1 MNSNDLQNLSEAY
14 GQVHQLDEFLF
25 GPSKVTP
32 KGGQLSGSKAPVEV
46 DKKYIAQKQGQLVNV
61 QYDKGGNRKVSP
73 MSNIERGTAALKL
86 RQSGGGAS
94 SPSMNQYQ
102 TQSFEPEGEFIE
114 QLSTYVQARHGS
126 TPATAT
132 DHSISSALDKAL
144 ENLPTGGKK
153 FHSASH
159 ETGKTGIT
167 GSGYIQYSGSLNP
180 NPAPK
185 PAPAPAPAPKP
196 PTGTPKPTKPGTTP
210 VPTPLTPPAGGTKI
224 RDERTT
230 NQFGTSEIRT
240 VNGAKQFSRFTPTTN
255 VIQRNSYE
263 PEGEFIEQFTYYQVL
278 SYLIDEGYASS
289 EQAADKIIL
298 NMSEAWFENIMERRR
313 S

>member
-14 GQVHQLDEFLF
+14 NQIQRLSEAELTGGYLGVELRPGYKGLKADVNTNKGSATFKLGRQQVGN
-25 GPSKVTP
+25 GPTDP
-32 KGGQLSGSKAPVEV
+32 KDSI
-46 DKKYIAQKQGQLVNV
+46 D
-61 QYDKGGNRKVSP
+61 
-73 MSNIERGTAALKL
+73 AAL
-86 RQSGGGAS
+86 
-94 SPSMNQYQ
+94 
-102 TQSFEPEGEFIE
+102 GE
-114 QLSTYVQARHGS
+114 LGDAAY
-126 TPATAT
+126 
-132 DHSISSALDKAL
+132 
-144 ENLPTGGKK
+144 GGKPGAPQQAAK
-153 FHSASH
+153 P
-159 ETGKTGIT
+159 TKPKTITT
-167 GSGYIQYSGSLNP
+167 GSV
-180 NPAPK
+180 
-185 PAPAPAPAPKP
+185 
-196 PTGTPKPTKPGTTP
+196 TGQFADSIGPGTPTPKPVQQKPVQQKPVQQKPGTTP